1 MKFLRM
7 IRHIIFFLLYPFARL
22 TSKRYVPVLA
32 YHSVDNNNSF
42 FSVTPNEFVRQ
53 MEYLRRNYMIVSLHE
68 VLEFVMGRRELPR
81 KSVAITADDGYQDN
95 YLNVYPYAKT
105 NGLQIAIFVASGYVG
120 KEMMLGNIPLKMLN
134 WKEIAEMSRD
144 KVTIGAHTVNHRDLR
159 VVDNDEARS
168 QILIS
173 KTSIEEAIGQPIGYF
188 AYPFGACAAPLFAL
202 LKSLGFKAGFA
213 TGDGLVSQGDN
224 PYELKRITID
234 SSVSFFIFK
243 AKLTL
248 ATEWYN
254 GIERTAKSLAKKF
267 PFCRA
272 LLRSEMKIH
281 RNGQPIDR
289 G

>member
-1 MKFLRM
+1 
-7 IRHIIFFLLYPFARL
+7 
-22 TSKRYVPVLA
+22 
-32 YHSVDNNNSF
+32 
-42 FSVTPNEFVRQ
+42 